1 MIIWLRLINTLEV
14 KKMANHG
21 GARKTFHERLKEL
34 DNEVLRMGS
43 KVNQAVDR
51 AVQALYDR
59 DMDLADEVMEGD
71 DEIDQLNVT
80 IEESAITL
88 IARQCPVAG
97 DLRLL
102 TSILR
107 VTLHL
112 ERIGDLAVNIA
123 QLAKMIIQ
131 SSGKPG
137 RKDIIELIEEMRVSV
152 KSVLSKALKAFAD
165 RDKKLAKEL
174 HRLDDPIDD
183 LNRRFLKKLAE
194 YRDEEDFDWIVDMV
208 LISRWLERVADQAV
222 DIGDQ
227 VRFLVT
233 GEIVE

>member
-1 MIIWLRLINTLEV
+1 MFDSEP
-14 KKMANHG
+14 
-21 GARKTFHERLKEL
+21 RKTFHENLDEL
-34 DNEVLRMGS
+34 QKEVLRMGS
-43 KVNQAVDR
+43 KAGKAVDL
-51 AVQALYDR
+51 AVKSLYDR
-59 DMDLADEVMEGD
+59 DLVLASEVIEGD

-97 DLRLL
+97 DLRFL

-123 QLAKMIIQ
+123 QLAEKIIK

-137 RKDIIELIEEMRVSV
+137 KQDILDLLEDMHGYVDIVFNQS
-152 KSVLSKALKAFAD
+152 LKAFAD

-174 HRLDDPIDD
+174 HRLDDPIDE
-183 LNRRFLKKLAE
+183 LNRKLLKKLAH
-194 YRDEEDFDWIVDMV
+194 YRDEEDFDWIVDMI

-233 GEIVE
+233 GEIVD

>member
-1 MIIWLRLINTLEV
+1 MLDGE
-14 KKMANHG
+14 M
-21 GARKTFHERLKEL
+21 RKTFHEHMHEL
-34 DNEVLRMGS
+34 QNEVLRMGS
-43 KVNQAVDR
+43 KAGEAVDL
-51 AVQALYDR
+51 AIQALYEQDSN
-59 DMDLADEVMEGD
+59 LANEVMEGD

-80 IEESAITL
+80 IETSAIAL

-112 ERIGDLAVNIA
+112 ERIGDLAFNIA
-123 QLAKMIIQ
+123 QLAKGIIE
-131 SSGKPG
+131 STGKPG
-137 RKDIIELIEEMRVSV
+137 RQDIVDLIGEMHSHV
-152 KSVLSKALKAFAD
+152 KSVLQQSLKAFAD
-165 RDKKLAKEL
+165 RDKKLAKDL

-183 LNRRFLKKLAE
+183 LNRRLLKKLAE

-227 VRFLVT
+227 VRYLVT
-233 GEIVE
+233 GEIIE

>member
-1 MIIWLRLINTLEV
+1 MFDDGEL
-14 KKMANHG
+14 
-21 GARKTFHERLKEL
+21 RKTFHERLQEL

-43 KVNQAVDR
+43 KVTEALEL
-51 AVQALYDR
+51 AVQALNDR
-59 DMDLADEVMEGD
+59 DAKLADEVMEGD

-80 IEESAITL
+80 IEESAIAL

-112 ERIGDLAVNIA
+112 ERIGDLAFNIA
-123 QLAKMIIQ
+123 QLAKGII
-131 SSGKPG
+131 SSTRKPG
-137 RKDIIELIEEMRVSV
+137 KQDIVDLIGEMHSHV
-152 KSVLSKALKAFAD
+152 KNVLSQSLKAFSD
-165 RDKKLAKEL
+165 RDKKLAKDL

-183 LNRRFLKKLAE
+183 LNRRLLKKLAE
-194 YRDEEDFDWIVDMV
+194 YRDEEDFNWIVDMV

-227 VRFLVT
+227 VRYLVT
-233 GEIVE
+233 GEIIE

>member
-1 MIIWLRLINTLEV
+1 M
-14 KKMANHG
+14 
-21 GARKTFHERLKEL
+21 
-34 DNEVLRMGS
+34 
-43 KVNQAVDR
+43 
-51 AVQALYDR
+51 
-59 DMDLADEVMEGD
+59 
-71 DEIDQLNVT
+71 
-80 IEESAITL
+80 
-88 IARQCPVAG
+88 
-97 DLRLL
+97 
-102 TSILR
+102 R

-123 QLAKMIIQ
+123 QLAKLIIQ

-137 RKDIIELIEEMRVSV
+137 KQDIVDLIEEMKTHV
-152 KSVLSKALKAFAD
+152 KNVLNQALKAFTE
-165 RDKKLAKEL
+165 RDKKLAKAL

-183 LNRRFLKKLAE
+183 LNRRLLKKLAE

>member
-1 MIIWLRLINTLEV
+1 MFDYSETR
-14 KKMANHG
+14 
-21 GARKTFHERLKEL
+21 RTFHERLKEL

-43 KVNQAVDR
+43 KVNQAVDH

-59 DMDLADEVMEGD
+59 DLDLADEVMEGD

-123 QLAKMIIQ
+123 QLAKMIIE
-131 SSGKPG
+131 SSEKPG
-137 RKDIIELIEEMRVSV
+137 RKDIIELIEEMRVNV
-152 KSVLSKALKAFAD
+152 KNVLSQALKAFAD

-183 LNRRFLKKLAE
+183 LNRRFLKKIAE

>member
-1 MIIWLRLINTLEV
+1 MFDDSE
-14 KKMANHG
+14 M
-21 GARKTFHERLKEL
+21 RKTFHERLRDL
-34 DNEVLRMGS
+34 DKEVLRMGS
-43 KVNQAVDR
+43 KAGEAVDH

-59 DMDLADEVMEGD
+59 DPLLADEVIDGD

-80 IEESAITL
+80 IEESAIAL

-123 QLAKMIIQ
+123 QLVQRILE
-131 SSGKPG
+131 SSGGPG
-137 RKDIIELIEEMRVSV
+137 RQDIIDLMEEMRINV
-152 KSVLSKALKAFAD
+152 KDVLNQALKAFAD
-165 RDKKLAKEL
+165 RNKKLAKEL

-183 LNRRFLKKLAE
+183 LNRKLLKKLAD
-194 YRDEEDFDWIVDMV
+194 YRDEEDFDWIVDMI

-233 GEIVE
+233 GEIVD

>member
-1 MIIWLRLINTLEV
+1 MFDDVE
-14 KKMANHG
+14 M
-21 GARKTFHERLKEL
+21 RKTFHERLRDL
-34 DNEVLRMGS
+34 DKEVLRMGS
-43 KVNQAVDR
+43 KVSEVVDH

-59 DMDLADEVMEGD
+59 NSLLADEVIEGD

-80 IEESAITL
+80 IEESAIAL

-123 QLAKMIIQ
+123 QLAQKIIE
-131 SSGKPG
+131 SSGGPG
-137 RKDIIELIEEMRVSV
+137 RQDIIDLIGEMHLSV
-152 KSVLSKALKAFAD
+152 KGVLSASLKAFAD

-183 LNRRFLKKLAE
+183 LNRRLLKKLAE

>member
-1 MIIWLRLINTLEV
+1 MLDREL
-14 KKMANHG
+14 
-21 GARKTFHERLKEL
+21 RKTFHEHLGDL
-34 DNEVLRMGS
+34 QNEVLRMGS
-43 KVNQAVDR
+43 KVNEAVDS

-59 DMDLADEVMEGD
+59 DLVLADEVMEGD

-80 IEESAITL
+80 IEESAIAL

-102 TSILR
+102 TSIMR

-123 QLAKMIIQ
+123 QLAKLIIQ

-137 RKDIIELIEEMRVSV
+137 KQDIVDLIEEMKTHV
-152 KSVLSKALKAFAD
+152 KNVLNQALKAFTE
-165 RDKKLAKEL
+165 RDKKLAKAL

-183 LNRRFLKKLAE
+183 LNRRLLKKLAE